1 MTQTTR
7 DAQQTNA
14 KGFKWKTQ
22 KKVDGRIILK
32 LILKGL
38 GGRGLDS
45 CSPGYEPVESIYEHA
60 NETSGS
66 SRCGKFLDYLSVY

>member
-1 MTQTTR
+1 MESSEQI
-7 DAQQTNA
+7 
-14 KGFKWKTQ
+14 
-22 KKVDGRIILK
+22 DGRIILK

-45 CSPGYEPVESIYEHA
+45 CSLGYEPVVSIYEHV

-66 SRCGKFLDYLSVY
+66 SRCGEFLDYLSVS